1 MHVKRFEL
9 QHYVNRIKAGKP
21 FSFVRYGDGE
31 WSAILGDRR
40 QRTGSG
46 SHSLTIPQMRRDLRR
61 SIRECHQASN
71 YIMALRQTALK
82 PAIRQWIRVN
92 APTTAWHDC
101 TVFYKASR
109 KGQLYPFIE
118 AIRNCGL
125 PVIVVGPP
133 WLCKLNDRA
142 FEIERFVA
150 IPRKDCYYKRGAI
163 LKQVLEFGQPAF
175 ITISA
180 GPAAKAWVWQLYRR
194 IGSHSTI
201 LDLGSLWDV
210 YCGKRSRQYHRS
222 MTKETIRRNL
232 HA

>member
-1 MHVKRFEL
+1 MHIKRPGL
-9 QHYVNRIKAGKP
+9 AHYVNMINAKYP

-46 SHSLTIPQMRRDLRR
+46 SHSLTIPQMRQDLRR
-61 SIRECHQASN
+61 SIRQCHQVNN
-71 YIMALRQTALK
+71 YIVALRQTALK
-82 PAIRQWIRVN
+82 PAIKQWIRAN
-92 APTTAWHDC
+92 APTIAWHDC

-133 WLCKLNDRA
+133 WLNGLKKA
-142 FEIERFVA
+142 FVIEQFVN
-150 IPRKDCYYKRGAI
+150 IPRRDCYHKRGSI
-163 LKQVLEFGQPAF
+163 LKQVLEFGQPAL

-194 IGSHSTI
+194 IGDHSTI

-210 YCGKRSRQYHRS
+210 YCGKRSRQYHKS
-222 MTKETIRRNL
+222 MKKETIRRNL
-232 HA
+232 NGQ